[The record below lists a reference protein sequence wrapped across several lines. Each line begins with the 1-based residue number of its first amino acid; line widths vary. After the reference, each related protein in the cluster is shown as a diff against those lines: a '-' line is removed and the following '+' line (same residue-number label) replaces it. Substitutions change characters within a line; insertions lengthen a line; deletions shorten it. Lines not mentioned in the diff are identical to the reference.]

1 MVKMLIVVYSGS
13 NPHLISLLLDS
24 HHAGGYTECRNAHGA
39 GSTGRRE
46 GSRAWPGESTLFFSV
61 VPADRSEELVDTL
74 REEGARLPPGDRM
87 HVAVLP
93 TETFF

>member
-1 MVKMLIVVYSGS
+1 MTMLMVVYTGAS
-13 NPHLISLLLDS
+13 PQRVASLLDA
-24 HHAGGYTECRNAHGA
+24 HHAGGYTEFRNAHGT

-46 GSRAWPGESTLFFSV
+46 GSRAWPGESTLWVSV
-61 VPADRSEELVDTL
+61 VPEAQSEELVHTL
-74 REEGARLPPGDRM
+74 RGETARLPTGERL

>member
-1 MVKMLIVVYSGS
+1 MKMLMVVYTGTS
-13 NPHLISLLLDS
+13 PHRVASLLET
-24 HHAGGYTECRNAHGA
+24 HHAAGYTEFRNAHGA
-39 GSTGRRE
+39 GATGRHE

-61 VPADRSEELVDTL
+61 VPHERSDELTTALRDAAGTL
-74 REEGARLPPGDRM
+74 PAGERL

>member
-1 MVKMLIVVYSGS
+1 MKMLIVVYSGS
-13 NPHLISLLLDS
+13 SPHRISSLLDD
-24 HHAGGYTECRNAHGA
+24 HHAGGYTEFRNAHGA
-39 GSTGRRE
+39 GATGKRE

-61 VPADRSEELVDTL
+61 VPADRSADLVEDL
-74 REEGARLPPGDRM
+74 REEGSRLPAGERM

>member
-1 MVKMLIVVYSGS
+1 MKMLIVVYSGS
-13 NPHLISLLLDS
+13 TPSRISSLLDD
-24 HHAGGYTECRNAHGA
+24 HHAGGYTEFRNAHGA
-39 GSTGRRE
+39 GATGKRE

-61 VPADRSEELVDTL
+61 VPTDQSVDLVNVL
-74 REEGARLPPGDRM
+74 REEGSRLPTGDRM